1 MIHCN
6 CCNVMTTTDCCISK
20 MQIRLVVQYSKTQ
33 ELIDLPS
40 IFDVFKNHF
49 SETTQSNDKITLVR
63 SIKKIEVQH
72 MESDKRFRNFAK

>member
-1 MIHCN
+1 
-6 CCNVMTTTDCCISK
+6 MTTTDCCNSK

-63 SIKKIEVQH
+63 CIKKIEVQH
-72 MESDKRFRNFAK
+72 MESHKRFRNFAK